1 MTDIDKSVAQLLATY
16 GSAVAAKD
24 ITTFMRLYDPQV
36 RVFDAWGV
44 WTYDGASAWQQAVE
58 GWFTS
63 LGSDRVQVRFS
74 EVQTTVTRE
83 MAMVSAV
90 VTYASVSA
98 QGQALR
104 SIDNRISWALKLSAH
119 VWRIVHEHTSAPLD
133 FNNNTGILQRAA
145 MK

>member
-1 MTDIDKSVAQLLATY
+1 MTDLDKPVAQLLETY
-16 GSAVAAKD
+16 RTAVATKN

-44 WTYDGASAWQQAVE
+44 WSYEGASAWQQAVE

-63 LGSDRVQVRFS
+63 MGSDKVAVSFDDL
-74 EVQTTVTRE
+74 QTTATRE
-83 MAMVSAV
+83 IAVISAV

-98 QGQALR
+98 QGEPQR
-104 SIDNRISWALKLSAH
+104 SMQNRITWALKLSAH

-133 FNNNTGILQRAA
+133 FNNHTGILQRGAVR
-145 MK
+145 